1 MKQRHAVAVRSHT
14 CLYAAQ
20 LLYQLSRKVPRIK
33 QALKEHDLEYGCVN
47 SDMLTT
53 AAEKC

>member
-14 CLYAAQ
+14 CLYATQ